1 MRKSTTRAELQ
12 IADRVARALNLLGA
26 NGDLLNR
33 DSDALLELIDE
44 YLADDDEHEDD
55 DQGKCSPTL

>member
-1 MRKSTTRAELQ
+1 M
-12 IADRVARALNLLGA
+12 ADRVARALNLLGA
-26 NGDLLNR
+26 NGDLLNT

-44 YLADDDEHEDD
+44 YLADDDEPE